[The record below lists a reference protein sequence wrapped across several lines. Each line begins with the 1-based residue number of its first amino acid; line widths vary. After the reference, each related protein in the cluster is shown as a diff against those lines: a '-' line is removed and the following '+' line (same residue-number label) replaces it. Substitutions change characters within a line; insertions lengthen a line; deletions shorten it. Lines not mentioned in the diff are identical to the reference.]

1 MAFGDSVGQ
10 TLAHMKVLFFV
21 VLAIAGGLASG
32 CSTTRP
38 WERELLAQPGM
49 RLESTPNVRAEQ
61 HMLESRE
68 ASLGGF
74 GGGGGG
80 CGCN

>member
-1 MAFGDSVGQ
+1 MKQ
-10 TLAHMKVLFFV
+10 HLLWILLAATGVT
-21 VLAIAGGLASG
+21 AGCAGVK
-32 CSTTRP
+32 P
-38 WERELLAQPGM
+38 YERELLSQPGM
-49 RLESTPNVRAEQ
+49 KLSPSADAGAEQ

-68 ASLGGF
+68 ASAGGF

>member
-1 MAFGDSVGQ
+1 M
-10 TLAHMKVLFFV
+10 LRLLL
-21 VLAIAGGLASG
+21 LAIVTVTG
-32 CSTTRP
+32 CAMVKP
-38 WERELLAQPGM
+38 YQRELLAQPGM
-49 RLESTPNVRAEQ
+49 TVGSTPDSDAEQ

-74 GGGGGG
+74 GASGGG

>member
-1 MAFGDSVGQ
+1 MKALLFLAVVSVSA
-10 TLAHMKVLFFV
+10 LSS
-21 VLAIAGGLASG
+21 SG
-32 CSTTRP
+32 CSTVKP

-49 RLESTPNVRAEQ
+49 KLESNANVRAEQ

-68 ASLGGF
+68 ASVGGF

>member
-1 MAFGDSVGQ
+1 MLLG
-10 TLAHMKVLFFV
+10 V
-21 VLAIAGGLASG
+21 VLLAAAGSG
-32 CSTTRP
+32 CAAVKP
-38 WERELLAQPGM
+38 WQRELLAQPGM
-49 RLESTPNVRAEQ
+49 QLAATPDVRAEQ

-68 ASLGGF
+68 AAVGGF

>member
-1 MAFGDSVGQ
+1 
-10 TLAHMKVLFFV
+10 MKTMLLFLV
-21 VLAIAGGLASG
+21 AVAAGGG
-32 CSTTRP
+32 CAAVKP

-49 RLESTPNVRAEQ
+49 QLDAPSAGASADQ

-68 ASLGGF
+68 ASAGGF
-74 GGGGGG
+74 GGAGGG

>member
-1 MAFGDSVGQ
+1 MKLLL
-10 TLAHMKVLFFV
+10 LALV
-21 VLAIAGGLASG
+21 AASG
-32 CSTTRP
+32 CAAVKP
-38 WERELLAQPGM
+38 WQRELLATPGM
-49 RLESTPNVRAEQ
+49 TVRADSNSDAEQ

-74 GGGGGG
+74 GASGGG

>member
-1 MAFGDSVGQ
+1 
-10 TLAHMKVLFFV
+10 MKLLLLSLVATV
-21 VLAIAGGLASG
+21 AAVG
-32 CSTTRP
+32 CSTVKP
-38 WERELLAQPGM
+38 YERELLAQPGM
-49 RLESTPNVRAEQ
+49 SLAPTADVGAEQ

-68 ASLGGF
+68 ASAGGF

>member
-1 MAFGDSVGQ
+1 MKALWIALFVSVV
-10 TLAHMKVLFFV
+10 AS
-21 VLAIAGGLASG
+21 IAGG
-32 CSTTRP
+32 CSTVKP

-49 RLESTPNVRAEQ
+49 KLEADANVRAEQ

-68 ASLGGF
+68 ASAGGF

>member
-1 MAFGDSVGQ
+1 VAGRRASVILTRSMKHLLW
-10 TLAHMKVLFFV
+10 TLLLVTGV
-21 VLAIAGGLASG
+21 TGIG
-32 CSTTRP
+32 CSAVKP
-38 WERELLAQPGM
+38 YERELLAQPGM
-49 RLESTPNVRAEQ
+49 NLQPSAENGAEQ

-68 ASLGGF
+68 ASAGGF

>member
-1 MAFGDSVGQ
+1 
-10 TLAHMKVLFFV
+10 MKTVLFLV
-21 VLAIAGGLASG
+21 VTAVAGLGAG
-32 CSTTRP
+32 CSTVKP

-49 RLESTPNVRAEQ
+49 KLESTANVKAEQ

-68 ASLGGF
+68 ASVGGF
-74 GGGGGG
+74 GSGGGG

>member
-1 MAFGDSVGQ
+1 
-10 TLAHMKVLFFV
+10 MKAVLLFV
-21 VLAIAGGLASG
+21 LVAGAAGG
-32 CSTTRP
+32 CSTVKP
-38 WERELLAQPGM
+38 WQRELLAQPGM
-49 RLESTPNVRAEQ
+49 RIDPTSDARAEQ

-68 ASLGGF
+68 ASAGGF

>member
-1 MAFGDSVGQ
+1 MKWLFW
-10 TLAHMKVLFFV
+10 LAVLSG
-21 VLAIAGGLASG
+21 AGSG
-32 CSTTRP
+32 CANIKP
-38 WERELLAQPGM
+38 WQREALAQPGM
-49 RLESTPNVRAEQ
+49 SLEPGPSAHAEQ

-68 ASLGGF
+68 ASAGGF

>member
-1 MAFGDSVGQ
+1 MLSG
-10 TLAHMKVLFFV
+10 LMKALFLLF
-21 VLAIAGGLASG
+21 ALASG
-32 CSTTRP
+32 CAAVKP
-38 WERELLAQPGM
+38 WQREALTQPGM
-49 RLESTPNVRAEQ
+49 QLEASPNARADQ

-68 ASLGGF
+68 ASAGGF

>member
-1 MAFGDSVGQ
+1 MKGILVALVAA
-10 TLAHMKVLFFV
+10 LA
-21 VLAIAGGLASG
+21 ASG
-32 CSTTRP
+32 CAAVKP
-38 WERELLAQPGM
+38 WQRELLAQPGM
-49 RLESTPNVRAEQ
+49 QLRVTPDVRAEQ

-68 ASLGGF
+68 AAIGGF

>member
-1 MAFGDSVGQ
+1 
-10 TLAHMKVLFFV
+10 MKAALLLLVLV
-21 VLAIAGGLASG
+21 AAGG
-32 CSTTRP
+32 CSTVKP
-38 WERELLAQPGM
+38 WQRELLAQPGM
-49 RLESTPNVRAEQ
+49 SLEPTPNARAEQ

-68 ASLGGF
+68 ASAGGF

>member
-1 MAFGDSVGQ
+1 MKLFLWTLLALTSATVGCA
-10 TLAHMKVLFFV
+10 TVK
-21 VLAIAGGLASG
+21 
-32 CSTTRP
+32 P
-38 WERELLAQPGM
+38 YERELLAQPGM
-49 RLESTPNVRAEQ
+49 NLTPTGDAGAEQ

-68 ASLGGF
+68 ASAGGF

>member
-1 MAFGDSVGQ
+1 
-10 TLAHMKVLFFV
+10 MKLLFAFV
-21 VLAIAGGLASG
+21 VVAGLASSG
-32 CSTTRP
+32 CATVKP
-38 WERELLAQPGM
+38 WQRELLAQPGM
-49 RLESTPNVRAEQ
+49 SLDSNADVRAEQ

-68 ASLGGF
+68 ASVGGF

>member
-1 MAFGDSVGQ
+1 MRS
-10 TLAHMKVLFFV
+10 LF
-21 VLAIAGGLASG
+21 VLALVVAGAATG
-32 CSTTRP
+32 CANVKP
-38 WERELLAQPGM
+38 WQRELLAQPGM
-49 RLESTPNVRAEQ
+49 QLDAKPGDVAEQ

-68 ASLGGF
+68 ASIGGF